1 MKPQG
6 RSEVQ
11 STNELEDPT
20 QGRWVEMTLD
30 IGKSFTYMF
39 QDESWIMKIVIGGI
53 LAFIPIVNFMVLG
66 YMVEALKRSA
76 DGMDVPLPEWDDFGG
91 KFMKGLMLFVIAL
104 VYTIP
109 IWLVACLV
117 WGMMFVAGAADSDTL
132 ANLVGLLSTCAM
144 CLYLIW
150 MIVIWIM
157 MPAALIR
164 YAVTG
169 EFMSAFQF
177 GELFS
182 FIKSNVANYIV
193 AIILAGVAGFVAGFG
208 IIACFV
214 GLLFTM
220 FWAYLVMAHLLGQV
234 QRESLAVA

>member
-1 MKPQG
+1 
-6 RSEVQ
+6 
-11 STNELEDPT
+11 
-20 QGRWVEMTLD
+20 MTLD
-30 IGKSFTYMF
+30 IGRSFTYMF
-39 QDESWIMKIVIGGI
+39 EDESWIMKIVVGGI
-53 LAFIPIVNFMVLG
+53 LLFIPIVNFMALG

-91 KFMKGLMLFVIAL
+91 KFMKGLMLLVIGI

-109 IWLVACLV
+109 IWLVACVIWVLL
-117 WGMMFVAGAADSDTL
+117 FVAGAAESDTL
-132 ANLVGLLSTCAM
+132 MSLAGLVSTCAS
-144 CLYLIW
+144 CLYLVWI
-150 MIVIWIM
+150 IVVWIL
-157 MPAALIR
+157 MPAAWIR

-193 AIILAGVAGFVAGFG
+193 AIILAGVAGFIAGFG
-208 IIACFV
+208 TIACVV
-214 GLLFTM
+214 GVLFTM
-220 FWAYLVMAHLLGQV
+220 FWSYLVMAHVLGQV

>member
-1 MKPQG
+1 
-6 RSEVQ
+6 
-11 STNELEDPT
+11 
-20 QGRWVEMTLD
+20 MTLD

-39 QDESWIMKIVIGGI
+39 QDESWLMKIVIGGI

-91 KFMKGLMLFVIAL
+91 KFMKGLMLFVISL

-193 AIILAGVAGFVAGFG
+193 AIILAGVAGFVASFG
-208 IIACFV
+208 MIACFV

-234 QRESLAVA
+234 QRESLTAA

>member
-1 MKPQG
+1 
-6 RSEVQ
+6 
-11 STNELEDPT
+11 
-20 QGRWVEMTLD
+20 MTLD

-39 QDESWIMKIVIGGI
+39 QDENWIKKILIGGV

-66 YMVEALKRSA
+66 YVLEALKRTA
-76 DGMDVPLPEWDDFGG
+76 DGIDIPLPEWDDFGG

-104 VYTIP
+104 IYTIP
-109 IWLVACLV
+109 IWLILCVISGLTL
-117 WGMMFVAGAADSDTL
+117 VAGDNDTVASLAA
-132 ANLVGLLSTCAM
+132 LLSTCAM

-150 MIVIWIM
+150 GIVIWIVT
-157 MPAALIR
+157 PAALIK

-182 FIKSNVANYIV
+182 FIKSNLANYIV
-193 AIILAGVAGFVAGFG
+193 AIILSGVAGFVAGIG
-208 IIACFV
+208 MIACFV

-234 QRESLAVA
+234 HRESLATA

>member
-1 MKPQG
+1 
-6 RSEVQ
+6 
-11 STNELEDPT
+11 
-20 QGRWVEMTLD
+20 MTLD
-30 IGKSFTYMF
+30 IGRSFTYMF
-39 QDESWIMKIVIGGI
+39 EDESWIMKIVVGGI
-53 LAFIPIVNFMVLG
+53 LLFIPIVNFMALG

-91 KFMKGLMLFVIAL
+91 KFMKGLMLLVIGI

-109 IWLVACLV
+109 IWLVACVIWVLL
-117 WGMMFVAGAADSDTL
+117 FVAGAAESDTL
-132 ANLVGLLSTCAM
+132 MSLAGLVSTCAS
-144 CLYLIW
+144 CLYLVWI
-150 MIVIWIM
+150 IVVWIL
-157 MPAALIR
+157 MPAAWIR

-208 IIACFV
+208 TIACVV
-214 GLLFTM
+214 GVLFTM
-220 FWAYLVMAHLLGQV
+220 FWSYLVMAHVLGQV